1 MEDLDD
7 GMDVDSAGA
16 GGGFYCFTPCLPA
29 TALLVLARKLCH
41 QCSGAAAAAA
51 CATADAGMLSTL
63 VPAGLPEGAAA
74 AAGIDAQRLLS
85 MQQLELQMER
95 ARRAGK
101 PLIISR
107 LPTSGDA
114 QPHGAYIQAS
124 AAACV

>member
-16 GGGFYCFTPCLPA
+16 GGGFCCFTPCLPA
-29 TALLVLARKLCH
+29 TALLVLAPKCCH
-41 QCSGAAAAAA
+41 QCSSAAAAA

-114 QPHGAYIQAS
+114 QPHGACIQAS